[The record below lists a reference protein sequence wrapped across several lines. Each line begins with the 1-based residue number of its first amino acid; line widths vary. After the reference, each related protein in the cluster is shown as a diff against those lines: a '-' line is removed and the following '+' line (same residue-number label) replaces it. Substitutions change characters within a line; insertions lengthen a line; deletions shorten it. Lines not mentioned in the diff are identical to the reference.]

1 MCFSQ
6 ENRYSLVYYFGNVL
20 LNICSYVTKSRI
32 SDPTASKISFFVTLF
47 NGSKPFTN
55 ITKSSILDVA
65 GSKICVCYLIF
76 YWIVLF
82 CYLESENHSLGF
94 TSTET
99 GPVISSTAEIT
110 EEECLP
116 SKTVEDEDRILIDT
130 NDTINLE

>member
-6 ENRYSLVYYFGNVL
+6 ENRYLLVYYFGNVL
-20 LNICSYVTKSRI
+20 LNICSYFTKSRI

-82 CYLESENHSLGF
+82 CYLESEN
-94 TSTET
+94 T
-99 GPVISSTAEIT
+99 GSYIHLHGNWACYFIN
-110 EEECLP
+110 CWNYRRGMP
-116 SKTVEDEDRILIDT
+116 S
-130 NDTINLE
+130 